1 MKKKRKNYF
10 GKTILLFIISAIY
23 TVLVTFVDKQAIGPE
38 GTSVGFSAIN
48 KVVLDAISY
57 NPMWDKVTDIM
68 LMIAILTA
76 VYFAAVGF
84 MQLVKERRRL
94 FEVDK
99 EILVMGFLYV
109 ILVVLYV
116 LFDKVPFNYRPV
128 LLPDEVELE
137 ASFPSTHVL
146 MICTILGSAIVAW
159 RERLY
164 DDENLV
170 AVLKTCACVVMFIGV
185 VGRVLAGVHWFSDIC
200 AGLLFSATLISAYK
214 ATLEKMG

>member
-76 VYFAAVGF
+76 VYFAAV
-84 MQLVKERRRL
+84 
-94 FEVDK
+94 
-99 EILVMGFLYV
+99 
-109 ILVVLYV
+109 
-116 LFDKVPFNYRPV
+116 
-128 LLPDEVELE
+128 
-137 ASFPSTHVL
+137 
-146 MICTILGSAIVAW
+146 
-159 RERLY
+159 
-164 DDENLV
+164 
-170 AVLKTCACVVMFIGV
+170 
-185 VGRVLAGVHWFSDIC
+185 
-200 AGLLFSATLISAYK
+200 
-214 ATLEKMG
+214 

>member
-1 MKKKRKNYF
+1 MKRKSYY
-10 GKTILLFIISAIY
+10 GKTILLLIISIVY
-23 TVLVTFVDKQAIGPE
+23 TVLVSVVDKQAIGPE

-48 KVVLDAISY
+48 KVVLDLISY

-76 VYFAAVGF
+76 AYFAVTGL
-84 MQLVKERRRL
+84 MQIVKEKRRIM
-94 FEVDK
+94 EVDK
-99 EILVMGFLYV
+99 EILIMGFLYV
-109 ILVVLYV
+109 ILVIMYV
-116 LFDKVPFNYRPV
+116 VFDKIPFNYRPV
-128 LLPDEVELE
+128 LLPDETELE

-146 MICTILGSAIVAW
+146 MICTIMGSAIAAW

-170 AVLKTCACVVMFIGV
+170 AILRTCACVVMAIGV

-214 ATLEKMG
+214 ATLDKMG

>member
-1 MKKKRKNYF
+1 MKRKSYY
-10 GKTILLFIISAIY
+10 GKTILLLIISIVY
-23 TVLVTFVDKQAIGPE
+23 TVLVSVVDKQAIGPE

-48 KVVLDAISY
+48 KVVLDLISY

-76 VYFAAVGF
+76 AYFAVTGL
-84 MQLVKERRRL
+84 MQIVKEKRHIM
-94 FEVDK
+94 EVDK
-99 EILVMGFLYV
+99 EILIMGFLYV
-109 ILVVLYV
+109 ILVIMYV
-116 LFDKVPFNYRPV
+116 VFDKIPFNYRPV
-128 LLPDEVELE
+128 LLPDETELE

-146 MICTILGSAIVAW
+146 MICTIMGSAIEAW

-170 AVLKTCACVVMFIGV
+170 AILRTCACVVMAIGV

-200 AGLLFSATLISAYK
+200 GGLLISATLISAYK
-214 ATLEKMG
+214 ATLDKMG

>member
-1 MKKKRKNYF
+1 M
-10 GKTILLFIISAIY
+10 FIISIIY
-23 TVLVTFVDKQAIGPE
+23 TALVTFVDKQTIGPE

-48 KVVLDAISY
+48 KVFLDLISY
-57 NPMWDKVTDIM
+57 NPMWDKITDLM

-76 VYFAAVGF
+76 VYFAATGF
-84 MQLVKERRRL
+84 LQLVKEKRPL
-94 FEVDK
+94 AEIDK
-99 EILVMGFLYV
+99 DILIMGFLYV
-109 ILVVLYV
+109 ILVIMYV

-146 MICTILGSAIVAW
+146 MICTIMGSAIAAW
-159 RERLY
+159 RERFY

-170 AVLKTCACVVMFIGV
+170 TVLKVFACAVMFIGV

-200 AGLLFSATLISAYK
+200 AGLLFSATLISAYE
-214 ATLEKMG
+214 ATLDKLG